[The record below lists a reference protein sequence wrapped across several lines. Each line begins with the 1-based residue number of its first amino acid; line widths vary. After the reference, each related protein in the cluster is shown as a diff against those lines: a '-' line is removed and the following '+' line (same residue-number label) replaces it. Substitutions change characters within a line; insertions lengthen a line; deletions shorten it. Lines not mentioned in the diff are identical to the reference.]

1 MVAASQRGRQQDG
14 SFSPLT
20 LSVSLCT
27 TLYSL
32 SLSCLWLSL
41 LFFSIC
47 FSVCFGLLGQWFF
60 FFFFKIYMG
69 FGLADSVGWFRIF
82 GGGPKLKRKGRPKSS
97 SSFFFFFFFF
107 WENLLTIYIYFF
119 FWCPDRARAPQA
131 PTWVHTCRKSTSTRH
146 HNPSKYQH
154 KLKSMKTKPK

>member
-1 MVAASQRGRQQDG
+1 MTADRNWDGFARWVSRDGSMGSEMGFCCMVAASQRGRQQDG

-32 SLSCLWLSL
+32 SLSCLSL
-41 LFFSIC
+41 LVSPLAFSSFF
-47 FSVCFGLLGQWFF
+47 FNLFFRLFWTTGFVVFF
-60 FFFFKIYMG
+60 FFFFNIYMG

-97 SSFFFFFFFF
+97 FFSFFF
-107 WENLLTIYIYFF
+107 WENLLTIYIFF
-119 FWCPDRARAPQA
+119 FFGAQIGPGP
-131 PTWVHTCRKSTSTRH
+131 
-146 HNPSKYQH
+146 
-154 KLKSMKTKPK
+154 L